1 MQGLIK
7 KIIIL
12 VLSFFIFWGQIF
24 VSGLYA
30 YNLIPEY
37 LCQLGQKLYQEGKL
51 KEALEQFHKALL
63 AAPDYT
69 PAIRYIQLI
78 EEELKAVR
86 VTLPSE
92 LKLPPSKPLI
102 LEEKPKKEISPR
114 EKVIAEFLERF
125 QKPEIAEI
133 VSPPTKEKITKKL
146 FLEEGIENLKFP
158 LEIEKDTFLV
168 IEGINIQRFL
178 NTNDEIILVEKID
191 PNQIKITPKNLGF
204 AILHIWDSRKRW
216 TLEFLVVPL
225 KPAEVISVEEEL
237 AREGSFKLRYSL
249 DWSLYESGRRI
260 DDLQRISYY
269 WTHWLGLTGQ
279 SPYGNIDSSL
289 SVRVLGKEE
298 ELSYLTVG
306 LEDGSFAGF
315 NGFTLRGFDF
325 LPQVTNLAFSGVNL
339 RGGMFSSP
347 AFENKLKYTVFGGKE
362 GYGRYTGLS
371 PGLTGTRK
379 SYISGFNLNFRPQQ
393 NTGYDFSVFYGWGKE
408 RAEDLNPYGY
418 DLSIEK
424 RIKDFLWDYE
434 LAYDSETFAHL
445 FNIEYHK
452 QNFSLSSEFRNTDK
466 DFRTMTGWG
475 WRAGEIGMLTA
486 LNYKPKETLDIS
498 GRLDLFRDR
507 LYPNLENPK
516 RWNQDFDA
524 DILYS
529 LSHFSSLRYDLSFHN
544 ELGRVFP
551 LRYFNTGVGFYHT
564 FEKLKKLST
573 YINYR
578 YQQMEYPNNPAS
590 DYINNRIILGLR
602 FNLLGGLYYF
612 LSKEFDW
619 VESRYYHTISRP
631 AIFETGLDYYEQ
643 ILKTPFWMNL
653 RFIFHDEENTE
664 SPFSFMAGEDYI
676 EGFSEISYRP
686 KPDIEAFV
694 SSRIRNIWQENP
706 SATKRFDADFYAGMR
721 YVWDTGIVWNPVGDI
736 EGYVFKDFNG
746 DGLRQ
751 NDEPPIEGVKLNL
764 GKKKTAITDIFGYFR
779 FGSVRAKK
787 INVSLDT
794 SSIPSGFVL
803 TTPAVQEVSLRQ
815 GIKSKLYFGLISN
828 TEIQGFVFEDVE
840 GDGQYSYNK
849 DIPIK
854 NVVLILDEENTA
866 KTDESG
872 RYSFS
877 RLKPGKHTLKV
888 DLKSLAVDYL
898 PLVEV
903 IREMELSEGQ
913 TVVYSIPVRKIKP

>member
-279 SPYGNIDSSL
+279 SPYGNIDSS
-289 SVRVLGKEE
+289 
-298 ELSYLTVG
+298 
-306 LEDGSFAGF
+306 
-315 NGFTLRGFDF
+315 
-325 LPQVTNLAFSGVNL
+325 
-339 RGGMFSSP
+339 
-347 AFENKLKYTVFGGKE
+347 
-362 GYGRYTGLS
+362 
-371 PGLTGTRK
+371 
-379 SYISGFNLNFRPQQ
+379 IC
-393 NTGYDFSVFYGWGKE
+393 
-408 RAEDLNPYGY
+408 
-418 DLSIEK
+418 
-424 RIKDFLWDYE
+424 
-434 LAYDSETFAHL
+434 
-445 FNIEYHK
+445 
-452 QNFSLSSEFRNTDK
+452 
-466 DFRTMTGWG
+466 
-475 WRAGEIGMLTA
+475 
-486 LNYKPKETLDIS
+486 
-498 GRLDLFRDR
+498 
-507 LYPNLENPK
+507 
-516 RWNQDFDA
+516 
-524 DILYS
+524 
-529 LSHFSSLRYDLSFHN
+529 
-544 ELGRVFP
+544 
-551 LRYFNTGVGFYHT
+551 
-564 FEKLKKLST
+564 
-573 YINYR
+573 
-578 YQQMEYPNNPAS
+578 
-590 DYINNRIILGLR
+590 
-602 FNLLGGLYYF
+602 
-612 LSKEFDW
+612 W
-619 VESRYYHTISRP
+619 V
-631 AIFETGLDYYEQ
+631 
-643 ILKTPFWMNL
+643 
-653 RFIFHDEENTE
+653 
-664 SPFSFMAGEDYI
+664 
-676 EGFSEISYRP
+676 
-686 KPDIEAFV
+686 
-694 SSRIRNIWQENP
+694 
-706 SATKRFDADFYAGMR
+706 
-721 YVWDTGIVWNPVGDI
+721 
-736 EGYVFKDFNG
+736 
-746 DGLRQ
+746 
-751 NDEPPIEGVKLNL
+751 
-764 GKKKTAITDIFGYFR
+764 
-779 FGSVRAKK
+779 
-787 INVSLDT
+787 
-794 SSIPSGFVL
+794 
-803 TTPAVQEVSLRQ
+803 
-815 GIKSKLYFGLISN
+815 
-828 TEIQGFVFEDVE
+828 
-840 GDGQYSYNK
+840 
-849 DIPIK
+849 
-854 NVVLILDEENTA
+854 
-866 KTDESG
+866 
-872 RYSFS
+872 
-877 RLKPGKHTLKV
+877 
-888 DLKSLAVDYL
+888 
-898 PLVEV
+898 
-903 IREMELSEGQ
+903 
-913 TVVYSIPVRKIKP
+913 